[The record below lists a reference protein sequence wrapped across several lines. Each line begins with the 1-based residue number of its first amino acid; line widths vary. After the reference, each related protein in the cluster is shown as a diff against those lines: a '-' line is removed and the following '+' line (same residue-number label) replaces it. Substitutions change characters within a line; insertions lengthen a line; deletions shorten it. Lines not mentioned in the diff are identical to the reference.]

1 MSAIESFD
9 FYGQQI
15 TLVEQGGE
23 QYVLLGQLCSHMG
36 LDVQAQQRAL
46 DRQVWAQ
53 GKTAVMAVQL
63 PGDVQARNR
72 YLIDVKIVG
81 MWLANI
87 TSSRI
92 ADPHA
97 RQMVERYQVEL
108 TQRIHEW
115 LTKPAAAPVEL
126 DRRALALM
134 VIEAEDARVAAEQRA
149 VEAEQFQEH
158 IELNDGLTVRDFHKK
173 YFSEHGEREVNEF
186 FYVQGLLIDER
197 GKRWDE
203 RTQRPKDGKNH
214 RRPTYTGKPFFYLH
228 SKLDRDKVRR
238 EETRVRPGAPELALV
253 EYMTKRGFTA
263 NRSESKELAA

>member
-1 MSAIESFD
+1 MSE
-9 FYGQQI
+9 
-15 TLVEQGGE
+15 
-23 QYVLLGQLCSHMG
+23 
-36 LDVQAQQRAL
+36 VQANTAELVPIREH
-46 DRQVWAQ
+46 D
-53 GKTAVMAVQL
+53 GKQAVSGREL
-63 PGDVQARNR
+63 
-72 YLIDVKIVG
+72 
-81 MWLANI
+81 
-87 TSSRI
+87 
-92 ADPHA
+92 HA
-97 RQMVERYQVEL
+97 FLQIGRDYTNWFKQMVEYGFTAGQDFTPITAESTGGRPRVDHAITIDMGKELGMLQRTELGRQIRRYFIEVEKRAR
-108 TQRIHEW
+108 QAS
-115 LTKPAAAPVEL
+115 PAPVDL

-186 FYVQGLLIDER
+186 LYAQGLLIDER